1 MLDLWFKHTSIYE
14 KWYDIHTVMFR
25 ICVEC
30 NVSTLNTDLSKDELT
45 KLGKQ
50 VKNTIFH
57 KCNDI
62 FINEIKRQEGK
73 VRFYKSTAFV

>member
-1 MLDLWFKHTSIYE
+1 MKSGMTYTQLL
-14 KWYDIHTVMFR
+14 FR

-30 NVSTLNTDLSKDELT
+30 SVSTLNTDLSKDELT

-73 VRFYKSTAFV
+73 VRFYKSTAFVWKLPNTRRAF